1 MDQDQIIVDQCR
13 RGRQEGFARLLLA
26 YQERVYRRAYS
37 LLNSREDALD
47 MTQEVFLRCMRSLN
61 TFEPGRPLWPWL
73 RRITTNLCLNHL
85 RDRPHLLSL
94 DHESLQGTMAGGED
108 PESAAM
114 ASWTAHQLQNALERL
129 PPLYRMAVVLRHHDG
144 LSYEEVARTMEV
156 PLGTAKT
163 YLFRARQLLKSELTH
178 CQEG

>member
-1 MDQDQIIVDQCR
+1 MEQDQLIVEWCKK
-13 RGRQEGFARLLLA
+13 GRQEGFARLLLA

-37 LLNSREDALD
+37 FLNNRDDALD
-47 MTQEVFLRCMRSLN
+47 ITQEVFLRCIRSIQ

-73 RRITTNLCLNHL
+73 RRIATNLCLNHL
-85 RDRPHLLSL
+85 RDQQNLLSL

-108 PESAAM
+108 PEEAAV
-114 ASWTAHQLQNALERL
+114 AAWTARQIQEAMGRL

-144 LSYEEVARTMEV
+144 LSYEDVARAMEV

-163 YLFRARQLLKSELTH
+163 YLFRARQALKQELMR